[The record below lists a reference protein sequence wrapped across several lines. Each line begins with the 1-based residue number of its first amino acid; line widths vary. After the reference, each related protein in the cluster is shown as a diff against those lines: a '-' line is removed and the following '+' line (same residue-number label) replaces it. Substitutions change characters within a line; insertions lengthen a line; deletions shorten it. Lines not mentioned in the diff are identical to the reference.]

1 MTMQN
6 DAQAAF
12 IESARA
18 LKHRTMES
26 PTPLA
31 LSVNSERSQ
40 RSQQTCHRY
49 AATERAPR
57 PLPRTGNGY
66 VPELAARIEDDPNL
80 ADGTRR
86 CARKIA
92 ELTYRQNREGRTLPV
107 TVTYLARALGRCRR
121 TVQRYLRQ
129 LEEGGYI
136 AVDVVTSRRT
146 CMCIGLVVE
155 LLEPLFAGHHK
166 TRWPGALG
174 NPGATT
180 LSRNQSPRVKL
191 MAEGDRIPV
200 LNWATR
206 SMNGVFDAFMKTK
219 PLAGLPTVD
228 LP

>member
-6 DAQAAF
+6 ERQAAF

-18 LKHRTMES
+18 LKHHAARS
-26 PTPLA
+26 GSYQAPA
-31 LSVNSERSQ
+31 VDNERRQ
-40 RSQQTCHRY
+40 RSLQTCHRY
-49 AATERAPR
+49 AATEHTPR
-57 PLPRTGNGY
+57 PLPRTSNGY
-66 VPELAARIEDDPNL
+66 VPELAARIDDDPNL
-80 ADGTRR
+80 GDGTRR

-92 ELTYRQNREGRTLPV
+92 EMTYRQNREGRTLPV

-136 AVDVVTSRRT
+136 AVDVVTSKRT
-146 CMCIGLVVE
+146 CMCIGLVIK

-174 NPGATT
+174 NPGATS

-200 LNWATR
+200 LSWATR

-219 PLAGLPTVD
+219 PLTGLPTVH
-228 LP
+228 LA

>member
-6 DAQAAF
+6 DQQAAF

-18 LKHRTMES
+18 LKRRA
-26 PTPLA
+26 A
-31 LSVNSERSQ
+31 LLEPFQAPAVDNQRRQ
-40 RSQQTCHRY
+40 RSLQTCHRY
-49 AATERAPR
+49 AAIERSPR
-57 PLPRTGNGY
+57 PLPRTVNGY
-66 VPELAARIEDDPNL
+66 VPELAARIDDDPNL

-136 AVDVVTSRRT
+136 AVDVVTSKRT
-146 CMCIGLVVE
+146 CMCIGLVVK

-166 TRWPGALG
+166 SRWPGALG

-200 LNWATR
+200 LNWAMR

-228 LP
+228 LA